1 MHGLQINH
9 LIQLLLRCLLRAA
22 SHKRVGK
29 KMTELMDQENINYV
43 RNLNYQKLSSSCV
56 KNYKSEWQ
64 LKWNKTDSSFFF
76 CPSSIN
82 LSVNFKMEHMRN
94 LWDFCLKHIL
104 LSPYYLNWKFTKMV
118 CAFSVILEK
127 HFNSFQ
133 ITVSTGNEII

>member
-43 RNLNYQKLSSSCV
+43 RKLNYQKLSSSYV

-64 LKWNKTDSSFFF
+64 LK
-76 CPSSIN
+76 
-82 LSVNFKMEHMRN
+82 
-94 LWDFCLKHIL
+94 
-104 LSPYYLNWKFTKMV
+104 
-118 CAFSVILEK
+118 
-127 HFNSFQ
+127 
-133 ITVSTGNEII
+133 